1 MLNKIENEIRNEIYK
16 ALVELNYVTDDFKIQ
31 DIILE
36 NPKDASFGDY
46 ATNVAMKLA
55 KVAHKNPMMIASE
68 IKERVNLKQMH
79 LTNFEIAAPGFINM
93 TLDIDYLMDIVNII
107 NREGSSFGSSNK
119 HNAESI
125 CLEYVS
131 ANPTGFLHVGH
142 GRGAAYGDSLA
153 RIMKKVGYKVNR
165 EHYVNDAGNQI
176 TNMAKSVYERYKEL
190 YGLDYEIPEDGY
202 HGKEIIEVAKQFK
215 DLYQDKYLNNFDLAL
230 FRQFGTEKLLNNLKK
245 DLKSF
250 NVEFDTWFS
259 ETSLYQTKQ
268 VEKVLNLLKEKGYT
282 YTKDG
287 ALWLKTSNYNDE
299 KDRVIIKSDGSYTYL
314 LPDIAYH
321 ANKLSRGYSHLI
333 DILGA
338 DHHGYIDRLKAAV
351 EMVGGDSNLID
362 VEILQMV
369 RVVENGIEIKM
380 SKRSGKAITLI
391 DLIEDVGSDPL
402 RYFYVDKALSTH
414 MDLDLALMKQRT
426 NENPVYYVQYAHAR
440 ICGIFEKYQSLGKEF
455 KLCSSFDHLD
465 KNKAKS
471 IILKLLKFPTLIE
484 EIAVKRL
491 VHKLPHYIYELASD
505 LHAYYNDEKVLTDDV
520 DATNEKLTLL
530 NAVRI
535 VLKESL
541 NLIGVS
547 SPERMEQK

>member
-55 KVAHKNPMMIASE
+55 KVAHKSPMMIASE

-79 LTNFEIAAPGFINM
+79 LTNFEIASPGFINM